1 MTRRILKIDVE
12 AIRKQVPMT
21 HEIGGTMRF
30 KPDGLLEKVAVVQG
44 DQCRGTDGALL
55 RSGGVCT
62 LRHDEAPVTWHS
74 HPIANRP
81 SSADLLIAL
90 ARDVRQRA
98 RNPSNVRECNVLF
111 TPVGVWT
118 YRPTEALARAADVV
132 PADQKAAWR
141 FLGHHYQDA
150 TQRGECDGL
159 IDALRKEG
167 FEIGYTAYDDVGA
180 ELSLM

>member
-1 MTRRILKIDVE
+1 
-12 AIRKQVPMT
+12 MT

-44 DQCRGTDGALL
+44 DRCRGEDGALL

-62 LRHDEAPVTWHS
+62 LRHEEAPVTWHS

-90 ARDVRQRA
+90 TRDARSGA
-98 RNPSNVRECNVLF
+98 SNVRECNVLF

-118 YRPTEALARAADVV
+118 YRPSEALAASSAHS
-132 PADQKAAWR
+132 PSDQKAAWR
-141 FLGHHYQDA
+141 FLGHHYQEA
-150 TQRGECDGL
+150 TQRGECDGFVE
-159 IDALRKEG
+159 ALRKEG
-167 FEIGYTAYDDVGA
+167 FEIGYTAYGDVG
-180 ELSLM
+180 ETLSLG